1 MIKAWFRDTRHK
13 IIVMTAA
20 IFLLGALAGKHFF
33 IDPDFR
39 TLKKLAG
46 QLSAEN
52 QKEEALKRILDLDK
66 KIKSYDRYFSKTDDV
81 SWLIDNMNRLA
92 IESGVSLVS
101 ITPQQAE
108 TDENLNKLILRM
120 EARCG
125 YHELGKFFSGIES
138 GARLIKISNVS
149 VQSQAAPQ
157 GIEKKLTVAM
167 SLTAYYPRQNTPA

>member
-1 MIKAWFRDTRHK
+1 I
-13 IIVMTAA
+13 
-20 IFLLGALAGKHFF
+20 
-33 IDPDFR
+33 
-39 TLKKLAG
+39 
-46 QLSAEN
+46 EN
-52 QKEEALKRILDLDK
+52 
-66 KIKSYDRYFSKTDDV
+66 V
-81 SWLIDNMNRLA
+81 NRLA
-92 IESGVSLVS
+92 IESGVNLVS
-101 ITPQQAE
+101 IMPQQRE
-108 TDENLNKLILRM
+108 TDENLNKLVLRM